1 MPSRPVT
8 SMTPLLPLPRA
19 GAARSELR
27 PPAPAARPAAVAAAP
42 AKTRIAVLETVEVA
56 LSPALLTSA
65 MRELRASIRGR
76 PLAELASGIGASAE
90 ETMKVCGE
98 LMAQGQVVRRGLK
111 YFVA

>member
-1 MPSRPVT
+1 
-8 SMTPLLPLPRA
+8 
-19 GAARSELR
+19 
-27 PPAPAARPAAVAAAP
+27 
-42 AKTRIAVLETVEVA
+42 
-56 LSPALLTSA
+56 